1 MAPPSDEE
9 LAVLFKEFDTSGDGY
24 ISFQELMAALKKG
37 GKEVD
42 ADQAIAIIAEVD
54 ENADGQIELSEFVKI
69 FHLSPD
75 KLPPG
80 VRTIVDVSTFLLS
93 PVTMLVKAA
102 SDVAGAVVQAR
113 RLAP

>member
-54 ENADGQIELSEFVKI
+54 ENADKCVQWEEFK
-69 FHLSPD
+69 
-75 KLPPG
+75 K
-80 VRTIVDVSTFLLS
+80 
-93 PVTMLVKAA
+93 MCA
-102 SDVAGAVVQAR
+102 
-113 RLAP
+113 